1 MAFSDQQSDAPLRFA
16 CPRCGVDVAEHWYGP
31 CETCRETLQ
40 ATVRGTP
47 GDVVVAAYEPKV
59 NVTPNAVAMKE

>member
-1 MAFSDQQSDAPLRFA
+1 
-16 CPRCGVDVAEHWYGP
+16 VAEHWYGP
-31 CETCRETLQ
+31 CETCREALR
-40 ATVRGTP
+40 ATMRGTP